1 MKHDDILSDMRNQ
14 ASSRRLRPTE
24 RFEVHIAAE
33 SLGELPK
40 TTPSGPIDLTVEVT
54 TAVGHLSPWF
64 DADWWTDVISRWA
77 DEPIT
82 IHISPTP
89 AALLHPV
96 TLHHL
101 ETLHRVVPRWR
112 IVGHAYLDDVVSPE
126 AVARVARSSYH
137 EVRFVDALRFRSQA
151 SDRGIAA
158 PCVEELFA
166 QIRREQA
173 SANTTR
179 PILVRLPAPKAN
191 VSEAPPSKKGKHGA
205 SMRAT

>member
-1 MKHDDILSDMRNQ
+1 MLNDMRNE
-14 ASSRRLRPTE
+14 AGSRRRRPTE
-24 RFEVHIAAE
+24 RFEVRVAADG
-33 SLGELPK
+33 LGELPET
-40 TTPSGPIDLTVEVT
+40 TTPGPVELTVEAT
-54 TAVGHLSPWF
+54 TPAGHLSPWF

-82 IHISPTP
+82 IHIAPTP

-126 AVARVARSSYH
+126 AVAQVAQSSYH
-137 EVRFVDALRFRSQA
+137 EVRFVDALRFRRQA

-166 QIRREQA
+166 RIRREQA

-179 PILVRLPAPKAN
+179 PILVRLPMPKAN
-191 VSEAPPSKKGKHGA
+191 LSELPPSRKGKHGA
-205 SMRAT
+205 STQVT